1 MDVDQVR
8 GFLAEALEKGSRVN
22 KKYLNSVAAKLQE
35 SIATNPEGVVD
46 ALVDVFCKADSRLA
60 STMLL
65 TCISDAVSDIG
76 VVKISP
82 IKRMLFETIDDKE
95 KFSVAVT
102 YNAVTL
108 LPRSCL
114 NSEEAGHVLSKLVD
128 LLPNLRENSSFVAC
142 VAHATNKWSACL
154 GERRSFVKIFL
165 RILSENEFGLS
176 ALTLICQC
184 AVHLVQ
190 LDLGKEA
197 QSAMDAAL
205 SGRESKM
212 DQYSPAGS
220 YVDFVKSMP
229 LAARMRLET
238 VMFEACSGDGIERE
252 KDRIRCLSSLFEC
265 SVSSDVD
272 IACLLLFVEMILQVL
287 LKLDS
292 ADEQTL
298 KVCFDSMV
306 RCPASKDAGNRKL
319 VRSCVSLFLKL
330 SVKFASLKFAEYMFS
345 VLVESETFSQF
356 KQDALPLIIP
366 SVSFA
371 VISFDFFQSILH
383 LLQKYQA
390 LAVRCVCAIYKA
402 FEVPKDYTL
411 LFVRHLESFPP
422 STRLSI
428 WGDMIAQAGLDKLQ
442 VIKKHITASTEMDE
456 NSKLSVLLCVS
467 SAEYK
472 VTKKETFTES
482 MLVQSL
488 HSRDFNVRASV
499 LQYMCMKKK
508 LTENDCNLLSGAI
521 PFLFVYGDLQN
532 ENSQVVALETV
543 LKKVPVDQQES
554 FGRCLVTHFIPLI
567 SPLESGLRKFHVIT
581 CLKLIINYLPVTVR
595 AEDVKT
601 LIAGMFGSSQS
612 LRNEMFGAVEMVLCK
627 HKDLADIEGIQTIIE
642 ANKSS
647 ERFRES
653 EGAAMLEALLN
664 IVQMKDPIESMLNMI
679 DIEKGIPP
687 HFPLSVVY
695 HYIQHSEKRQ
705 LNSTLLINRA
715 LPLLCDLLRSSL
727 QYIGMEADFG
737 AQVKVSVR
745 KSWHAVRQSLNI
757 IMRCFDLYATTIPVQ
772 IVETVGDTLFHFLMD
787 SRQFSTVYHGHVAF
801 RKVCSCCLARED
813 DSKKFPMKWCE
824 KILSVGGLISSGD
837 HRVSGGLVQT
847 VVSLL
852 DAEQSTHLGPIGRV
866 FVETCL
872 RLIEHPESDQQL
884 TSALLM
890 TETVLSDSQRQT
902 TMRSYL
908 PKFLIAILTA
918 SARSTE
924 IEVKRSANKCF
935 CTIILRQY
943 LKRNELKSIS
953 PKEFFG
959 GVDGIHEFFSEQL
972 KRGQQEIVFILL
984 RVIEMMIPFK
994 DEELLS
1000 SITELRRS
1008 RNSRIRKTAAR
1019 ALLIVMPQEN
1029 AESQV
1034 ERLLMDIQGELEV
1047 NTLDGTVCAI
1057 TSIAD
1062 KWPNVR
1068 DYVVEKITDQAK
1080 TVIQTKAASF
1090 ATIWALVR
1098 LCEHFHLVETLKS
1111 FSNLILHNEKL
1122 IAELPLGDELLSTV
1136 MSVSDSPQ
1144 LLSIFQSGSRKL
1156 TKAVA
1161 LKCVDKKLANEV
1173 MSVLIDRYL
1182 TEIDQSVVDSLG
1194 QVLLHQPFTPTAT
1207 QQHLFQNLLLTTTD
1221 SAKLIELIRLSDS
1234 FQVDPAFV
1242 FSHFSY
1248 LSHFQEHPNDDI
1260 FPQLSTYALAHH
1272 SLLFPDFNQLT
1283 HWKLAIR
1290 LLSDDRASVREPCC
1304 QALLPHLNSA
1314 SNLCEFDV
1322 LRTLYRALPSPALAA
1337 LREDFTQDQRANS
1350 DDSHFRKEPPSFF
1363 FPPSL
1368 HISLMA
1374 NHLPL

>member
-8 GFLAEALEKGSRVN
+8 GFLGEALEKGSRVN
-22 KKYLNSVAAKLQE
+22 KKYLSSVAAKLQE
-35 SIATNPEGVVD
+35 SIAKNPEGVVD
-46 ALVDVFCKADSRLA
+46 ALADLLCKADSKLA

-65 TCISDAVSDIG
+65 TCICGVVSNIDAV
-76 VVKISP
+76 KILP
-82 IKRMLFETIDDKE
+82 IKRVLFETIDSKA

-102 YNAVTL
+102 YNVVTL

-114 NSEEAGHVLSKLVD
+114 NSEEAGSVLLKLIN

-142 VAHATNKWSACL
+142 VGHATNKWSVCL
-154 GERRSFVKIFL
+154 SERVSFVKMFL
-165 RILSENEFGLS
+165 RVLSENEFGLS
-176 ALTLICQC
+176 ALTLICQS
-184 AVHLVQ
+184 VVQLVQ

-197 QSAMDAAL
+197 QIAMDAAL
-205 SGRESKM
+205 SGRETKM

-220 YVDFVKSMP
+220 YVDFVMSMP

-238 VMFEACSGDGIERE
+238 VMFEACSGDGIEKE
-252 KDRIRCLSSLFEC
+252 KDRIKCLSSLFEC

-272 IACLLLFVEMILQVL
+272 IACFLLFVEMILQAL
-287 LKLDS
+287 LKSDNV
-292 ADEQTL
+292 DEQTL
-298 KVCFDSMV
+298 KVCFDSVV

-330 SVKFASLKFAEYMFS
+330 SEKFASLKFAEYMFS

-366 SVSFA
+366 SVSFD

-390 LAVRCVCAIYKA
+390 LVVRCICAIYKA

-411 LFVRHLESFPP
+411 SFVSHLESFPP
-422 STRLSI
+422 STRLSV
-428 WGDMIAQAGLDKLQ
+428 WDDMIAHAGLDKLQ
-442 VIKKHITASTEMDE
+442 VIKQQIAASQMEE
-456 NSKLSVLLCVS
+456 NSKLSVLLSVS

-488 HSRDFNVRASV
+488 HCRDFNVRASV

-508 LTENDCNLLSGAI
+508 LSENDCNLLSGAI

-543 LKKVPVDQQES
+543 LKKVPVDQQEN

-581 CLKLIINYLPVTVR
+581 CLKLIIKYLPVTLR
-595 AEDVKT
+595 AEDIKT

-612 LRNEMFGAVEMVLCK
+612 LRNEMFGAVEMVLRK
-627 HKDLADIEGIQTIIE
+627 HNDLADIGHIQTIIE
-642 ANKSS
+642 SNKNS

-664 IVQMKDPIESMLNMI
+664 IVQMKDPIESMLSMI
-679 DIEKGIPP
+679 DIEKCIPP

-695 HYIQHSEKRQ
+695 HYIQHSEQKT
-705 LNSTLLINRA
+705 LNSTLLINRV

-727 QYIGMEADFG
+727 QYIGVEADFG

-757 IMRCFDLYATTIPVQ
+757 IMRCFELYAKTIPVQ
-772 IVETVGDTLFHFLMD
+772 IVETVGDTLFHFLLD

-813 DSKKFPMKWCE
+813 DSKQFPMKWCE
-824 KILSVGGLISSGD
+824 KILSVGGLLSSGD

-852 DAEQSTHLGPIGRV
+852 DAEQSTHLGPIGKV

-902 TMRSYL
+902 AMSSYL

-924 IEVKRSANKCF
+924 IEVKKSANKCF

-943 LKRNELKSIS
+943 LKRSELKSIS

-959 GVDGIHEFFSEQL
+959 GVDGIHDFFSEQL
-972 KRGQQEIVFILL
+972 KTGQQEIVFILL

-994 DEELLS
+994 DEALLS

-1019 ALLIVMPQEN
+1019 ALLIVMPPEN
-1029 AESQV
+1029 AESHV
-1034 ERLLMDIQGELEV
+1034 ERLLMDMQGELDV

-1057 TSIAD
+1057 ASIAD

-1068 DYVVEKITDQAK
+1068 NYVVEKINVQ
-1080 TVIQTKAASF
+1080 VKAALHSKTSSF
-1090 ATIWALVR
+1090 ATIWALSR
-1098 LCEHFHLVETLKS
+1098 LCEHFHLVDTLKS
-1111 FSNLILHNEKL
+1111 FSHLILRNEKL
-1122 IAELPLGDELLSTV
+1122 IAELPLGDELLSTL
-1136 MSVSDSPQ
+1136 MSVSDAPQ

-1161 LKCVDKKLANEV
+1161 LKCLDKKLPNDV

-1182 TEIDQSVVDSLG
+1182 TETDQSVVDSLG

-1221 SAKLIELIRLSDS
+1221 SAKLIELLRLSDS
-1234 FQVDPAFV
+1234 FQLDPTLV

-1260 FPQLSTYALAHH
+1260 LPQLSAYALAHH
-1272 SLLFPDFNQLT
+1272 SLLFPDFNQLAP
-1283 HWKLAIR
+1283 WKLAIR

-1304 QALLPHLNSA
+1304 QALLPHLNA
-1314 SNLCEFDV
+1314 PSNLCEFDV
-1322 LRTLYRALPSPALAA
+1322 LRTLYQSLPSPALAA
-1337 LREDFTQDQRANS
+1337 LREDFTQDQCANS

-1374 NHLPL
+1374 NLVPL